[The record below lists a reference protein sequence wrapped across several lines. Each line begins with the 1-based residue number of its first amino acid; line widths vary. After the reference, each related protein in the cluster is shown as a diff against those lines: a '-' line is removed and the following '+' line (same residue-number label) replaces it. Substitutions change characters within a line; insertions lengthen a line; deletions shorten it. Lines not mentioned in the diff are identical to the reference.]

1 LFASNGLAAPRQT
14 ALDWISRN
22 ESFLARAAD
31 DLFELA
37 EPAHHELRTFS
48 YLEAELRRAG
58 FEIESGVAGLPTAF
72 VASFGSGSPSWVSSR
87 FSTPFLERRAPGTGA
102 ATTSS
107 GPPISGR

>member
-1 LFASNGLAAPRQT
+1 MTRVAVRRAFLAWCLAAASNGLAAPRQT

-37 EPAHHELRTFS
+37 EPAHHELRTSS

-58 FEIESGVAGLPTAF
+58 FEI
-72 VASFGSGSPSWVSSR
+72 
-87 FSTPFLERRAPGTGA
+87 
-102 ATTSS
+102 
-107 GPPISGR
+107 